1 MATRLSDAGRVI
13 DITWQLP
20 RFSGV
25 KGTRPHH
32 QSRAVASVSILY
44 CGHWRL
50 DPGSRVGWG
59 AVTSLVMVRYHP
71 DSVFE
76 LKYSHQRA
84 LAGGPKNVYSDK
96 TAKTPPIGSSHPG
109 LSSDMDVGRI

>member
-1 MATRLSDAGRVI
+1 M
-13 DITWQLP
+13 
-20 RFSGV
+20 
-25 KGTRPHH
+25 
-32 QSRAVASVSILY
+32 Y

-59 AVTSLVMVRYHP
+59 AVPSLDMIQYHP
-71 DSVFE
+71 GSVFE

-96 TAKTPPIGSSHPG
+96 TAKTPPTDSSHPG

>member
-1 MATRLSDAGRVI
+1 MLQLLSELKQVHRSDMATRLSDAGRVI

-44 CGHWRL
+44 CGH
-50 DPGSRVGWG
+50 
-59 AVTSLVMVRYHP
+59 
-71 DSVFE
+71 
-76 LKYSHQRA
+76 
-84 LAGGPKNVYSDK
+84 
-96 TAKTPPIGSSHPG
+96 
-109 LSSDMDVGRI
+109 